1 MRDKIRSL
9 PNVYKMRIRRV
20 ESGDGIPDGGPHGRA
35 AGMAG
40 VLDDRRFSVGPG
52 LGKFPCGE
60 QRARVEVSV
69 DQNSGNAFE
78 LVGAPSL
85 DLPWIV

>member
-1 MRDKIRSL
+1 
-9 PNVYKMRIRRV
+9 
-20 ESGDGIPDGGPHGRA
+20 
-35 AGMAG
+35 MAG